1 MTANL
6 TIVQPAATARPRD
19 VPLGSPTRPS
29 WRGRLHLAMLTVTA
43 PLCALVAVDAT
54 SFRSRFGLL
63 VFAVALCSMLTVSV
77 TYHRWVHTIRA
88 RAAWRRADHAMIFV
102 AIAGTS
108 TPLCLDLEPSSSAT
122 WRLVFVWTIAAVG
135 VAAKLSGCRRGDHVG
150 NVLYIANGWAG
161 VLILPPLWASG
172 QVMATI
178 LIILGGVVYTLGAVG
193 FTRGWPR
200 LRPSVFGYHEVWHA
214 ATVVAAGAHL
224 AAVWM
229 ITT

>member
-1 MTANL
+1 VTADL
-6 TIVQPAATARPRD
+6 TILDPAATAPPRD

-29 WRGRLHLAMLTVTA
+29 WRGRLHLAMLAVTA

-54 SFRSRFGLL
+54 SLRSRIGLL
-63 VFAVALCSMLTVSV
+63 IFAAALCSMLSVSV
-77 TYHRWVHTIRA
+77 TYHRWVHTLTA

-102 AIAGTS
+102 AIAGTA
-108 TPLCLDLEPSSSAT
+108 TPLCLELEPASSAT

-135 VAAKLSGCRRGDHVG
+135 VAAKLSGSRRGDHVG
-150 NVLYIANGWAG
+150 NGLYIANGWAG

-172 QVMATI
+172 EVMATG
-178 LIILGGVVYTLGAVG
+178 LIILGGVVYTVGAVG
-193 FTRGWPR
+193 FNRRWPR

-224 AAVWM
+224 LAVWM